1 MMSRLLLVFCVLLSA
16 ERFVR
21 AQFPYL
27 GKCPELE
34 VQKDFDI
41 EKFSGRWYEIERTM
55 SLIEIGAQC
64 VTTNFSDAGYGDGS
78 VEVINEGLGPVLKL
92 RKSVRLV
99 ATLPDKN
106 EPAKLSLR
114 LSDLSLKTHY
124 WILSTD
130 YDNYA
135 IIFAC
140 NHIWLTF
147 KYARTENLWI
157 LGREREI
164 PEKIMEKVH
173 QRIDAMKDI
182 RVKKLLRKVNQENC
196 D

>member
-1 MMSRLLLVFCVLLSA
+1 MVDTENAPTPDVK
-16 ERFVR
+16 ENI
-21 AQFPYL
+21 
-27 GKCPELE
+27 
-34 VQKDFDI
+34 DI

-55 SLIEIGAQC
+55 SVLELGATC
-64 VTTNFSDAGYGDGS
+64 VAVNYTDAGYGDGS
-78 VEVINEGLGPVLKL
+78 IEVINEGMSPVLKL

-106 EPAKLSLR
+106 EPAKWSLR
-114 LSDLSLKTHY
+114 LSDLSLKTGY
-124 WILSTD
+124 WILDTD

-135 IIFAC
+135 VIWAC

-157 LGREREI
+157 LSRERTLSEEI
-164 PEKIMEKVH
+164 SNNIHAKLDE
-173 QRIDAMKDI
+173 MKDI
-182 RVKKLLRKVNQENC
+182 KSRKLLRKVNQENC